1 MLAALDVT
9 AVASKVATLSAPE
22 AMEVATE
29 TMSERTWADASG
41 AARPARRRMEE
52 GRMVEGGVGCG
63 YRGQIGDVCGLKK
76 MYGLSTNNVGKEE
89 RWRDETIGRS
99 EQVPQL

>member
-1 MLAALDVT
+1 VASLATDVATLAAPDVT
-9 AVASKVATLSAPE
+9 AVASEVATLSAPE

-41 AARPARRRMEE
+41 AARLARRRMEE

-63 YRGQIGDVCGLKK
+63 YRGEIGDVWLVDEQCR
-76 MYGLSTNNVGKEE
+76 KEE
-89 RWRDETIGRS
+89 RWRG
-99 EQVPQL
+99 

>member
-1 MLAALDVT
+1 VASLATDVATLAASDVT
-9 AVASKVATLSAPE
+9 AVASEVATLSAPE

-52 GRMVEGGVGCG
+52 GRMVEGGG
-63 YRGQIGDVCGLKK
+63 YRGEVGDVSLVDERCR
-76 MYGLSTNNVGKEE
+76 KES
-89 RWRDETIGRS
+89 WRG
-99 EQVPQL
+99 